1 MSAAHAID
9 AEVRLYD
16 RLFTAAEPDAGGDF
30 TKNVNPKSLVTVTGK
45 LEPSLAS
52 ATQEQRFQFERL
64 GYFTLD
70 SKDNAPGKLVFNR
83 TSTLKDTWAK

>member
-9 AEVRLYD
+9 AVVRHYD
-16 RLFTAAEPDAGGDF
+16 RLFTAAEPYAGGDF
-30 TKNVNPKSLVTVTGK
+30 TKNVNPKSLVTVTAK
-45 LEPSLAS
+45 LEPALAS

-70 SKDNAPGKLVFNR
+70 SKDSAPGKLVFLR
-83 TSTLKDTWAK
+83 TITPKDPWAK